1 MSESALE
8 QSLLEQGLLEHYR
21 WFHRHPEP
29 SYEEHTTTARIRRI
43 LESHSVEILNTG
55 LKTGLVAVIR
65 GTQPGPV
72 IALRGDIDG
81 LPITENTGLP
91 YASEH
96 AGYMHGCGHDFNL
109 TVALGAAIE
118 LQAAR
123 NTLAGTIKVIFQPA
137 EEGRVTKER
146 PTGAVQVLN
155 TGALDDVQAFFGTH
169 DAPGEVGAIY
179 IKEGG
184 TSGAVDKFAITVT
197 GHGTHAAEPT
207 KGDDVIVAVA
217 AIVQSL
223 QTVVSRSIDPVH
235 PAVLS
240 VTHIEAGNTWNVL
253 PSTAFLEGTVRT
265 TERADRQI
273 AKDRAVRIVENTA
286 AAYGVSADVQ
296 WFFGS
301 PSVDNDPHWAEVGRK
316 IADENGL
323 ETRSGWA
330 DLGGEDFSY
339 YLDRAPGLF
348 VRIGAGDTNA
358 PHGPTFAPDPHG
370 IISGV
375 RFLTAIAQRAL
386 AELNE
391 TTPTHSHP
399 ICRTICT
406 SD

>member
-1 MSESALE
+1 MSATALE
-8 QSLLEQGLLEHYR
+8 QSLLDHYR

-29 SYEEHTTTARIRRI
+29 SYEEHATTEHIRRI
-43 LESHSVEILNTG
+43 LEEQGIEILKTG
-55 LKTGLVAVIR
+55 LKTGLIAIIR
-65 GTQPGPV
+65 GGRPGPV

-91 YASEH
+91 YTSEH

-118 LQAAR
+118 LHAVR
-123 NTLAGTIKVIFQPA
+123 DDLAGTIKVIFQPA
-137 EEGRVTKER
+137 EEGRATKER

-184 TSGAVDKFAITVT
+184 TSGAVDKFAVT
-197 GHGTHAAEPT
+197 IHGHGTHAAEPT
-207 KGDDVIVAVA
+207 KGDDVIVATA

-240 VTHIEAGNTWNVL
+240 ITHLEAGNTWNVL
-253 PSTAFLEGTVRT
+253 PSEAFLEGTVRT

-273 AKDRAVRIVENTA
+273 AKDRAVRIIENTA
-286 AAYGVSADVQ
+286 AAYGVTASVQ

-301 PSVDNDPHWAEVGRK
+301 PSVDNSAHWAAVGRR
-316 IADENGL
+316 IAAEEGL
-323 ETRSGWA
+323 ETRPGWA

-339 YLDRAPGLF
+339 YLDHAPGLF

-370 IISGV
+370 IIAGV
-375 RFLTAIAQRAL
+375 RFLTAIAKRAL
-386 AELNE
+386 AELADPTDGQADRTNE
-391 TTPTHSHP
+391 N
-399 ICRTICT
+399 
-406 SD
+406 D